1 MSEKTVGLV
10 LIVLGV
16 IVGVLSLLADVIRFG
31 TDPTVFGELQ
41 FLGVVIGLLIV
52 LFGVIVQRK

>member
-10 LIVLGV
+10 LIVLGA
-16 IVGVLSLLADVIRFG
+16 IVGVLSLVADMVGVG
-31 TDPTVFGELQ
+31 TDPSTFGPLQ
-41 FLGVVIGLLIV
+41 FVGVIVGLLIV